1 MATHCSNLAWKIAR
15 TEEPGGL
22 HVVHGVAEESDT
34 AEQLKNNKETTQQL
48 KNSKEILS
56 GNFVLLIA
64 STGKDKGLKSV
75 TSASTLR
82 N

>member
-34 AEQLKNNKETTQQL
+34 AEQLKN
-48 KNSKEILS
+48 SKEILS

>member
-1 MATHCSNLAWKIAR
+1 MATHCSNLAWKIPW
-15 TEEPGGL
+15 TEKPGGL

-75 TSASTLR
+75 T
-82 N
+82 